1 MVKPDMRKQFGILFG
16 FVAIFIVVIVSFG
29 IMWKL
34 YNKLEQKKE
43 NEEKR
48 RLIEA
53 GWGPKEGAAVGEGPV
68 EGEGKGKKVWRG
80 QQVE

>member
-34 YNKLEQKKE
+34 YNKREEKKE
-43 NEEKR
+43 NEEKK

-53 GWGPKEGAAVGEGPV
+53 GWGPKGEPAVRERAV
-68 EGEGKGKKVWRG
+68 EGEGNGKKVWRG
-80 QQVE
+80 

>member
-1 MVKPDMRKQFGILFG
+1 MIKPDMPKQFGILFG

-34 YNKLEQKKE
+34 YNKMEEKKE
-43 NEEKR
+43 NGEKR

-53 GWGPKEGAAVGEGPV
+53 GWGPKGGAALGDREV
-68 EGEGKGKKVWRG
+68 EGKGKNVGRG